1 MSLDRRG
8 FLKRGAVASLA
19 FWSGTPAKAQ
29 SQKLRLAVIGCG
41 GRGAG
46 DIDGVK
52 SEQFVAF
59 ADADFSRAAKSFKTY
74 PEVPTYD
81 DFRVML
87 ERHDKE
93 IDAVVIATPDHTHAA
108 ATMMALKMG
117 KHVYT
122 EKPLTRTVHEARTI
136 REYAAAHPE
145 LKTQMGNQG
154 TASNGLR
161 EAVEAIRS
169 GAIGQIREAHIWS
182 NRPVWPQGLDR
193 PTDVMAVPQGLNWDL
208 WLGPSPMRPYHKA
221 YLPFSWRGWWDF
233 GTGALGDMACHTA
246 NMPFMALDLGY
257 PTSIEAVELVEAKP
271 ECGPK
276 QSILRY
282 QFPRRYRDGHQPS
295 APRRH
300 RLGHHQRWQRDTVD
314 DSAALE
320 PLTWTWYDG
329 GQRPNWDEVGW
340 SDVGWAMEDIP
351 KSGCLLIGD
360 QGKLFSPGD
369 YGSGW
374 KLYPEADFEGWAKPA
389 PTLPRSPGHHKE
401 WIAACKGEGET
412 MSNFNYAGFLTEVVV
427 LGALAVRLNTR
438 LEWDGPAMK
447 VTNLPAAA
455 ALVQPEYRP
464 GWTL

>member
-8 FLKRGAVASLA
+8 FLKQGAVASLA
-19 FWSGTPAKAQ
+19 FWAGTQAKAQ
-29 SQKLRLAVIGCG
+29 SQQLRIAVIGCG
-41 GRGAG
+41 GRGGG
-46 DIDGVK
+46 DIKGVE

-59 ADADFSRAAKSFKTY
+59 ADADFNRAAGAFKKY
-74 PEVPTYD
+74 ADVPKYE

-87 ERHDKE
+87 EKHDRE

-108 ATMMALKMG
+108 ATMMAMRMG

-136 REYAAAHPE
+136 REFAAAHPE
-145 LKTQMGNQG
+145 LKTQMGNHG
-154 TASNGLR
+154 TASTGLR

-169 GAIGQIREAHIWS
+169 GAIGQVREAHIWS

-193 PTDVMAVPQGLNWDL
+193 PTETMDVPKGLNWDL
-208 WLGPSPMRPYHKA
+208 WIGPSPWRPYHKA

-257 PTSIEAVELVEAKP
+257 PSSIEAVKLVNPKP
-271 ECGPK
+271 ECGPS

-282 QFPRRYRDGHQPS
+282 EFPKRFRDGQEPA
-295 APRRH
+295 APRRT
-300 RLGHHQRWQRDTVD
+300 RVGHHNRYKRGTVD
-314 DSAALE
+314 DSAALA

-329 GQRPNWDEVGW
+329 GQQPNWDEVGW
-340 SDVGWAMEDIP
+340 SDVGWDKEDIP

-360 QGKLFSPGD
+360 KGKLFSPGD

-374 KLYPEADFEGWAKPA
+374 KLYPEKDFEGWEKPA

-401 WIAACKGEGET
+401 WIEACKGEGAT

-427 LGALAVRLNTR
+427 LGALAVRLDAH
-438 LEWDGPAMK
+438 LEWDGPTMR
-447 VTNLPAAA
+447 VTNVPEAAA
-455 ALVQPEYRP
+455 MVQPEYRA

>member
-8 FLKRGAVASLA
+8 FLKSSAVASLA
-19 FWSGTPAKAQ
+19 FWTGTAAKAQ
-29 SQKLRLAVIGCG
+29 SQKLKIAVIGCG

-46 DIDGVK
+46 DIKGVE

-59 ADADFSRAAKSFKTY
+59 ADADFRRASGTFKKY
-74 PEVPTYD
+74 ADVPKYD
-81 DFRVML
+81 DYRVML
-87 ERHDKE
+87 EKHDKDIE
-93 IDAVVIATPDHTHAA
+93 AVVIATPDHHHAA
-108 ATMMALKMG
+108 ATMMAMRMG

-122 EKPLTRTVHEARTI
+122 EKPLTRTVVEARTI
-136 REYAAAHPE
+136 RGYAAAHPD

-154 TASNGLR
+154 TASTGLR

-169 GAIGQIREAHIWS
+169 GAIGQVREAHIWS

-193 PTDVMAVPQGLNWDL
+193 PTDIEDIPDGLSWDI
-208 WLGPSPMRPYHKA
+208 WLGPSPMRPFNKA

-246 NMPFMALDLGY
+246 NMPFMALELGY
-257 PTSIEAVELVEAKP
+257 PTSIEAVELVGAKP
-271 ECGPK
+271 ECAPK
-276 QSILRY
+276 QSVLRY
-282 QFPRRYRDGHQPS
+282 EFPTRYRGGTVT
-295 APRRH
+295 
-300 RLGHHQRWQRDTVD
+300 RLVGGPNGARSREEVPQGEEL
-314 DSAALE
+314 A

-329 GQRPNWDEVGW
+329 GKRPNWDEVGW
-340 SDVGWAMEDIP
+340 SDVGWDIEDVP

-374 KLYPEADFEGWAKPA
+374 KLYPEKDFEGWEKPA

-401 WIAACKGEGET
+401 WITACKGEGET
-412 MSNFNYAGFLTEVVV
+412 MSNFNYAGFLTDVVV
-427 LGALAVRLNTR
+427 LGALAVRCNTK
-438 LEWDGPAMK
+438 LEWDGPGMK
-447 VTNLPAAA
+447 VTNLPEAQE
-455 ALVQPEYRP
+455 LVAPEYRD